1 MDEKINEAR
10 VAVDEALDAFEAA
23 VFAVGQA
30 TDAEE
35 VAAAEDRAAEAE
47 AEVTRRRKMLERYND
62 IAEARAAQP
71 VMVPVDEAPAD
82 DNTPEVRS
90 MDVRVTREESVYH
103 PDRPYS
109 FFRDLYHAH
118 KGERDAQDRLGRHKR
133 ETEARDLSSSSD
145 TGGQDF
151 VPPIYLEDLYVEV
164 NRQARKVVN
173 TIPTLPLPDS
183 GMVISLPK
191 LDTGVS
197 VAASADN
204 GTVSETDATTST
216 ISVNV
221 RLFAGQQDI
230 SVGLFERT
238 NMDAIILADL
248 VSAYDA
254 SLEAAVVNGTSG
266 ANSHV
271 GLLQVSG
278 VNAVTYTDDTP
289 TAAETIGP
297 VFDAVSKIE
306 QETAGRYTATHIAMT
321 PRRAAFLASS
331 LSANTSLFQVGTYP
345 QSLGEQGGGSLLTIA
360 GIPVVTTTGIPSNLG
375 SGTNEDRI
383 IAYSADTMRFME
395 GPLRTRVLTEVLSGN
410 LTVRIQAYSF
420 SALASERHPKAIS
433 VVAGTG
439 LTSPTFA

>member
-1 MDEKINEAR
+1 MGDKITEAR
-10 VAVDEALDAFEAA
+10 AAVDSALDDFEAA
-23 VFAVGQA
+23 VTAVGEA
-30 TDAEE
+30 DAENLE
-35 VAAAEDRAAEAE
+35 AAEARARDME
-47 AEVTRRRKMLERYND
+47 AEVERRRNIVKRLED

-71 VMVPVDEAPAD
+71 VMVPADEPQA
-82 DNTPEVRS
+82 PEVREVS
-90 MDVRVTREESVYH
+90 VKVTREESVYH

-133 ETEARDLSSSSD
+133 ETEARDLDSSAD
-145 TGGQDF
+145 TGGADF
-151 VPPIYLEDLYVEV
+151 VPPIYLEDLYVPV

-173 TIPTLPLPDS
+173 TIPTLPLPDA
-183 GMVISLPK
+183 GMTISMPK

-197 VAASADN
+197 VAAEGDN
-204 GTVSETDATTST
+204 DSVSETDATTST
-216 ISVNV
+216 VTANV

-230 SVGLFERT
+230 SVALFERT

-254 SLEAAVVNGTSG
+254 ALESAVINGTSG
-266 ANSHV
+266 ADSHV
-271 GLLQVSG
+271 GLLQVSST
-278 VNAVTYTDDTP
+278 NSVTYTDASP

-297 VFDAVSKIE
+297 VYDAISQVEDGTS
-306 QETAGRYTATHIAMT
+306 GRYVATHIAMT
-321 PRRAAFLASS
+321 PRRAAWLASS
-331 LSANTSLFQVGTYP
+331 LSANTSLFQVGNYMQT
-345 QSLGEQGGGSLLTIA
+345 LGEQGGGSLINIA

-383 IAYSADTMRFME
+383 IAYSADTMRLME

-410 LTVRIQAYSF
+410 LTVRLQAYAF
-420 SALASERHPKAIS
+420 SSLASERLPAAIS

-439 LTSPTFA
+439 LTTPAFS

>member
-1 MDEKINEAR
+1 MSEKINEAR
-10 VAVDEALDAFEAA
+10 AAVDEALDAFESA
-23 VFAVGQA
+23 VVAVGEA
-30 TDAEE
+30 DADDLE
-35 VAAAEDRAAEAE
+35 AAEARASEAE
-47 AEVTRRRKMLERYND
+47 AEVSRRRKMLERYQD

-71 VMVPVDEAPAD
+71 VMVPVDEAPAE

-151 VPPIYLEDLYVEV
+151 VPPIYLEALYVEV

-183 GMVISLPK
+183 GMVISMPK

-216 ISVNV
+216 VSANV

-230 SVGLFERT
+230 SVALFERT
-238 NMDAIILADL
+238 NMDAIILSDL

-271 GLLQVSG
+271 GLLQVAST
-278 VNAVTYTDDTP
+278 NAVTYTDDTP

-306 QETAGRYTATHIAMT
+306 QETAGRYNGYPHCHDA
-321 PRRAAFLASS
+321 PPGRLFGVVAF
-331 LSANTSLFQVGTYP
+331 
-345 QSLGEQGGGSLLTIA
+345 GEH
-360 GIPVVTTTGIPSNLG
+360 
-375 SGTNEDRI
+375 
-383 IAYSADTMRFME
+383 
-395 GPLRTRVLTEVLSGN
+395 
-410 LTVRIQAYSF
+410 LTVSGGDVPA
-420 SALASERHPKAIS
+420 
-433 VVAGTG
+433 VAGRAG
-439 LTSPTFA
+439 RR

>member
-1 MDEKINEAR
+1 MSDKISEAR
-10 VAVDEALDAFEAA
+10 AAVEVALDEFEAA
-23 VFAVGQA
+23 VTAVGEADADDLEA
-30 TDAEE
+30 TEA
-35 VAAAEDRAAEAE
+35 RARDLE
-47 AEVTRRRKMLERYND
+47 AEVERRQNIVKRLED

-71 VMVPVDEAPAD
+71 VMVPADEPQD
-82 DNTPEVRS
+82 QEVREVS
-90 MDVRVTREESVYH
+90 VKVTREESVYH

-109 FFRDLYHAH
+109 FFRDLYHAY
-118 KGERDAQDRLGRHKR
+118 KGERDAQDRLGRHKV
-133 ETEARDLSSSSD
+133 ETEGRDLSSSSD
-145 TGGQDF
+145 TGGADF
-151 VPPIYLEDLYVEV
+151 VSPIYLESLYVPV

-173 TIPTLPLPDS
+173 TIPTLPLPDA
-183 GMVISLPK
+183 GMTISMPK
-191 LDTGVS
+191 LDSGVS

-204 GTVSETDATTST
+204 GSVSETDATTST
-216 ISVNV
+216 VTANV

-230 SVGLFERT
+230 SVALFERT

-254 SLEAAVVNGTSG
+254 SLETAVVNGTSG

-278 VNAVTYTDDTP
+278 TNGVTYTDASP

-297 VFDAVSKIE
+297 VFDAVSQIE

-321 PRRAAFLASS
+321 PRRAAWLAGSTSTASS
-331 LSANTSLFQVGTYP
+331 LFQIGTFP
-345 QSLGEQGGGSLLTIA
+345 QSLGEQGGGTLLTFA
-360 GIPVVTTTGIPSNLG
+360 GLPVVTTTGIPTNLG
-375 SGTNEDRI
+375 AGTNQDRI

-420 SALASERHPKAIS
+420 SAFASERMPKAIS
-433 VVAGTG
+433 VVSGTG
-439 LTSPTFA
+439 LTSPAFA